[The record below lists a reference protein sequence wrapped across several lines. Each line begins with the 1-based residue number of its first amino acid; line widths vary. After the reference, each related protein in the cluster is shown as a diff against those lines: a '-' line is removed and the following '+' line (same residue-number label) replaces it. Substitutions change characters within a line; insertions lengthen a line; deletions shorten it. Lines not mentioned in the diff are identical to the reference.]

1 MTGSPHFFTPG
12 GDFFCPGL
20 AISRG
25 DDGHLHVEP
34 KAEVFE
40 AFLAS
45 CFA

>member
-1 MTGSPHFFTPG
+1 MTGSPHFAPG
-12 GDFFCPGL
+12 GFFCPGL
-20 AISRG
+20 AICG
-25 DDGHLHVEP
+25 ATTALHVEP